1 MEIIND
7 TFLYIKRGYAVG
19 YVLIKINDIILIE
32 DEEEYEDNKIS
43 KIYYHSLDQLNICYV
58 KHSVKEIKDFLQ
70 KNIKNN

>member
-19 YVLIKINDIILIE
+19 YVLIKINDIICIE
-32 DEEEYEDNKIS
+32 DEDEYEDNKLS
-43 KIYYHSLDQLNICYV
+43 KIYYNCLDQIQFYTV